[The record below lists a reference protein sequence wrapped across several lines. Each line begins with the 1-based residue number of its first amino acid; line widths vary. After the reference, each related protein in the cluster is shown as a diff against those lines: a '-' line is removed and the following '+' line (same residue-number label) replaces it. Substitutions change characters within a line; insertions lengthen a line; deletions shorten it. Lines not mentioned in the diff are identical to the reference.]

1 MPTPSTG
8 PIGFNDLNIE
18 LGVPATTT
26 RTINDTAVRTLAGAP
41 FATPGT
47 TISLN
52 DLRGKS
58 NIKFTVSPGA
68 TPLGSG
74 WNPGTAFNIT
84 SGDYTLTATA
94 PYTFTAYIW
103 GGGGTSSP
111 IYPGG
116 AGGFAS
122 ATFTGNTGDVY
133 VLKSNF
139 GAGGPPALGGV
150 AGGAYGIFASSFTH
164 ANSRLIAGGGGG
176 SGFDDGG
183 RGSFGGGGGGI
194 SGAGGGGY
202 PTTPSGGGTQS
213 AGGSGGG
220 SPLPGGSGSALQGGT
235 GGNQGTYYGG
245 GGGGGYYGGG
255 GGGIQSAW
263 AGSGGGGGSGYVHPS
278 LTNPVN
284 NTASPNNTVASS
296 PVPVSPLR
304 GTAGNP
310 GQPGRIYLI

>member
-1 MPTPSTG
+1 MATPSG
-8 PIGFNDLNIE
+8 QIAFSQVNAE
-18 LGVPATTT
+18 LGVSPTSTQANMGSAPF
-26 RTINDTAVRTLAGAP
+26 RGLAGVP
-41 FATPGT
+41 SGQ
-47 TISLN
+47 ISMSN
-52 DLRGKS
+52 LRGKS

-84 SGDYTLTATA
+84 SGDYTLTATN

-103 GGGGTSSP
+103 GGGGSNSP
-111 IYPGG
+111 IYSGG

-122 ATFTGNTGDVY
+122 ATFTGSTGDVY

-139 GAGGPPALGGV
+139 GAGGPGAVSGGT
-150 AGGAYGIFASSFTH
+150 GGGGYGIFLSSFTH

-183 RGSFGGGGGGI
+183 RGGFGGGGGGT
-194 SGAGGGGY
+194 SGGNSGGYPGTTASGGSASSGGGG
-202 PTTPSGGGTQS
+202 GGGTY
-213 AGGSGGG
+213 
-220 SPLPGGSGSALQGGT
+220 PGGSGTALQGGSAT
-235 GGNQGTYYGG
+235 PQGTYSGG

-255 GGGIQSAW
+255 AGGLQSAW

-284 NTASPNNTVASS
+284 NTAYPNNTVAPSPPAAS
-296 PVPVSPLR
+296 PVR
-304 GTAGNP
+304 GTAGQP